1 MRDGA
6 MMTTTTTRPTLGA
19 SFKMRERLAKL
30 HPVADQRIAEE
41 KATHRGGPKKQ
52 LTPQGKS
59 LGKSA
64 AVKSGTTPTGLLP
77 TREQHA
83 AAVEASKALARATLA
98 HLAELFPCFREPVRP
113 LKVGIAEDIIPRQP
127 DLDVH
132 AVSIAL
138 IAHTERPEYLAAVA
152 EGASRID
159 LDGNACGTVTAQH
172 AAHARKQEEKAKV
185 GR

>member
-1 MRDGA
+1 
-6 MMTTTTTRPTLGA
+6 MMTPTTTRPTLGA
-19 SFKMRERLAKL
+19 NFKMRERLAKL
-30 HPVADQRIAEE
+30 HPLADQRVAEE
-41 KATHRGGPKKQ
+41 LEMATDRGGPKKQ
-52 LTPQGKS
+52 LTRKS

-77 TREQHA
+77 TREQHS

-113 LKVGIAEDIIPRQP
+113 LKVRIAEDIIARQP

-138 IAHTERPEYLAAVA
+138 IAHTGKPEYLASVA

-159 LDGNACGTVTAQH
+159 LDGNSCGTVTAQH

-185 GR
+185 RR